1 MSPNGRGARG
11 DKQYVC
17 VAALTRN
24 IALRD
29 RPDGRATGD
38 EGFQKFSKNFIL
50 VYRKLTKC
58 PRRRLSAGQGNRK
71 GPHGGARRRGGKR
84 GMIPLSAQLTALIV
98 TISMGFFFAVVSAL
112 CVVPL
117 YEALIERRR
126 PNLPNLP
133 ATFENLGLALAI
145 GGLTYRAT
153 GVAAVGIGLAVLGT
167 LLR

>member
-1 MSPNGRGARG
+1 
-11 DKQYVC
+11 
-17 VAALTRN
+17 
-24 IALRD
+24 
-29 RPDGRATGD
+29 
-38 EGFQKFSKNFIL
+38 
-50 VYRKLTKC
+50 
-58 PRRRLSAGQGNRK
+58 
-71 GPHGGARRRGGKR
+71 
-84 GMIPLSAQLTALIV
+84 MIPLSAQLTALIV

-167 LLR
+167 LLRVRWRSPGLPRMIETGLMISGLVSLSVIGKFHLFLG